1 MSTNLIGSDLH
12 VSLSDSDQTGGPE
25 RFLRMVSRAT
35 RDASTDR
42 VIRRIVIH
50 PVSRLSTTSEQ
61 MLKGMRVGLLL
72 VGVDVV
78 NAA

>member
-1 MSTNLIGSDLH
+1 
-12 VSLSDSDQTGGPE
+12 
-25 RFLRMVSRAT
+25 
-35 RDASTDR
+35 
-42 VIRRIVIH
+42 
-50 PVSRLSTTSEQ
+50 VSRLSKTSEQ